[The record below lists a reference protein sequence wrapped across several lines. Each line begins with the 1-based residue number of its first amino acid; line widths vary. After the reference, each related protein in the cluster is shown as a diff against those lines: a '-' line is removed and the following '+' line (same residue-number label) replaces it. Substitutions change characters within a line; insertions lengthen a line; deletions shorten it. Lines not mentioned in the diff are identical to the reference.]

1 MPLIGKIVFM
11 KDTDI
16 EHNEFE
22 DGICKWVSTFHRKL
36 GKYCVRKP
44 RYSELRPMRFSLY

>member
-1 MPLIGKIVFM
+1 MPLIGKIVFL

-22 DGICKWVSTFHRKL
+22 ESMCKWVNNFHRNL
-36 GKYCVRKP
+36 SKYCVKKP